1 MKPII
6 AVIAVALVFAAGSL
20 GCGRVT
26 AHPSEAAR
34 ESAHA
39 PTVYVC
45 PMHPDQRSN
54 HPGDCPICGMHLE
67 PQPGGGEAA
76 VRAQGPDQKTR

>member
-1 MKPII
+1 MKQII
-6 AVIAVALVFAAGSL
+6 AVIVFAASVAGL
-20 GCGRVT
+20 FGCGKVT
-26 AHPSEAAR
+26 AHRSDTAR

-39 PTVYVC
+39 STVYAC

-76 VRAQGPDQKTR
+76 VRTQGPDQKTR